1 MLQFKSYVVTL
12 TYDVY
17 FVLSSALGSWHVDRL
32 WLIELENFYRTI
44 SSSEEL
50 SMEPHSNNQTTL
62 YITENPIYL
71 Q

>member
-17 FVLSSALGSWHVDRL
+17 FILSSALGSWRIDRL
-32 WLIELENFYRTI
+32 WLIELENFYRTV

-50 SMEPHSNNQTTL
+50 SMELHSNNQTTL